1 MFQPILSAEDGSST
15 SPGVHILRAGQTIA
29 GGEEVAV
36 EGTRGVGYG
45 VPHVEPGKKAFEH
58 TNLQNEISNQGRK
71 GKM

>member
-1 MFQPILSAEDGSST
+1 MFQPFLSAEDGSST

-45 VPHVEPGKKAFEH
+45 VPHVEPGKEAFKHKSSE
-58 TNLQNEISNQGRK
+58 
-71 GKM
+71 

>member
-36 EGTRGVGYG
+36 EGTRGVGYR

-58 TNLQNEISNQGRK
+58 KSSESNNQGR
-71 GKM
+71 G